1 MANACEKMRELR
13 GSITQAEVAERLGLS
28 PSTYASY
35 EQGTRVQKEG
45 MKIKIAELYNRSV
58 KFIFFSD

>member
-1 MANACEKMRELR
+1 MASACEKMRELR
-13 GSITQAEVAERLGLS
+13 GKRTQAEVAAGLGIK

-35 EQGTRVQKEG
+35 EQGTRVPKDA
-45 MKIKIAELYNRSV
+45 MKMKIAEYYNRSV

>member
-13 GSITQAEVAERLGLS
+13 GNRTQAEVAERLGIS

-35 EQGTRVQKEG
+35 EQGTRVPKDG

>member
-13 GSITQAEVAERLGLS
+13 GNRTQAEVAERLGIS

-35 EQGTRVQKEG
+35 EQGTRVPKDA

>member
-13 GSITQAEVAERLGLS
+13 GKRTQAEIAERLGIS

-35 EQGTRVQKEG
+35 EQGARVPKDA
-45 MKIKIAELYNRSV
+45 MKIKIAECYNRSV
-58 KFIFFSD
+58 KYIFFSD